1 MVAMPMGKGGFYS
14 LAGIITAC
22 GCGERICAAVVGIG
36 LCPSYSSLLLPYHG
50 NAIDHMPA
58 EIIWEERGVRRNYSG
73 VVTATE
79 FLESIFAVQRDPRF
93 DSLAYSILDA
103 LDVTGTDVSDF
114 DIKSVAAHSIGA
126 LNSNASVKVAILAS
140 DPTVLAMA
148 QIFLSPPYSSYPAE
162 ILSTRQAADAWILAA
177 LAA

>member
-1 MVAMPMGKGGFYS
+1 
-14 LAGIITAC
+14 
-22 GCGERICAAVVGIG
+22 
-36 LCPSYSSLLLPYHG
+36 
-50 NAIDHMPA
+50 MPA
-58 EIIWEERGVRRNYSG
+58 EIIWEERGVRRRYSG

-140 DPTVLAMA
+140 DPALLAMA

-162 ILSTRQAADAWILAA
+162 ILSTRQAADAWIRAA

>member
-1 MVAMPMGKGGFYS
+1 
-14 LAGIITAC
+14 
-22 GCGERICAAVVGIG
+22 
-36 LCPSYSSLLLPYHG
+36 
-50 NAIDHMPA
+50 MPA
-58 EIIWEERGVRRNYSG
+58 EIIWEERGVCRRYSG
-73 VVTATE
+73 IVTATE

-103 LDVTGTDVSDF
+103 LEVTGTDVTDF

-126 LNSNASVKVAILAS
+126 LNSNAAVKVAIVSS

-162 ILSTRQAADAWILAA
+162 ILHTRQQADGWIRAA
-177 LAA
+177 LAG

>member
-1 MVAMPMGKGGFYS
+1 MVAMPMGRGGFYA

-22 GCGERICAAVVGIG
+22 GRGERICAAVVGIG
-36 LCPSYSSLLLPYHG
+36 LCPSYSSPLLPCHR
-50 NAIDHMPA
+50 PA

-93 DSLAYSILDA
+93 DSLVYSILDA

-140 DPTVLAMA
+140 DPALLAMA

-162 ILSTRQAADAWILAA
+162 VLSTREAADAWIRTA

>member
-1 MVAMPMGKGGFYS
+1 MVAVPVGKGGFYA

-22 GCGERICAAVVGIG
+22 GCGERICAPVVGIG
-36 LCPSYSSLLLPYHG
+36 LYPSYSSPLLTRHR
-50 NAIDHMPA
+50 NAIEHMPA
-58 EIIWEERGVRRNYSG
+58 EIIWEERGVRRRYSG

-140 DPTVLAMA
+140 DPALLAMA

-162 ILSTRQAADAWILAA
+162 ILSTRLAADAWTRAA